1 MLALPLAAQVNAT
14 VFAAFTAGLLSFV
27 SPCVLPLVP
36 GYLSAVA
43 GVRPDQPREERD
55 LSAILWPALTFCLAF
70 TAVFVALGMFAT
82 GLGAPL
88 ADDRALLNHLA
99 GGFLV
104 LFGALLLA
112 SRFVPALN
120 AEFRPSGLIERAGTG
135 GPLIAGAA
143 FAVAWTPCTGPILG
157 AIVTT
162 AAAGDGVGGGAFLLA
177 AYSAGLAV
185 PFMLSALAFDR
196 AATGFR
202 WLRDHYTVITM
213 LSGAVLVVVGVIV
226 WNDDMTDLANAVRD
240 AMDSLGLDLGFF
252 ER

>member
-1 MLALPLAAQVNAT
+1 MILATVSPT

-36 GYLSAVA
+36 GYLSAVSGLKP
-43 GVRPDQPREERD
+43 GVGRDGRPLAE
-55 LSAILWPALTFCLAF
+55 ILWPAVAFCLSF
-70 TAVFVALGMFAT
+70 TLVFVALGLFAT

-88 ADDRALLNHLA
+88 ADDREILNKIA

-104 LFGALLLA
+104 VFGVLLVVT
-112 SRFVPALN
+112 RFVPLLN
-120 AEFRPSGLIERAGTG
+120 RDFRPDGLMERAGSG

-157 AIVTT
+157 AILT
-162 AAAGDGVGGGAFLLA
+162 AAAEKDGVGGGAFLLV

-185 PFMLSALAFDR
+185 PFLLSAVAFDR
-196 AATGFR
+196 FSTGFR
-202 WLRDHYTVITM
+202 WLRDHYTIITVV
-213 LSGAVLVVVGVIV
+213 SGVVLVVVGVLV
-226 WNDDMTDLANAVRD
+226 YQDEMTRLASDTRQAID
-240 AMDSLGLDLGFF
+240 GLGLNLSFF